1 MGLPFA
7 VPTKYLSWVELFLIY
22 ILVPRS
28 SFFGHLCGI
37 LAGTLCNIPHH
48 SLPTCPC
55 LLNECILLDS
65 SGYLEGIFQTVE
77 GMLPFEGG
85 DPHQPPAATTAGN
98 QQQQQQQ
105 GWASRWGATQRGAEF
120 YPQPMQHH
128 PRRRVIRDGGK
139 SLFLFAQKKAY
150 QLLFYSYLL
159 WMSPDSPEISPY
171 VYIKK
176 LTGCCMLF
184 LLPLAF
190 MIDMFS
196 LLVYCLTLGCCFQYR
211 PGLWARGWS
220 RMEDV

>member
-128 PRRRVIRDGGK
+128 PRRRVIRDGGE
-139 SLFLFAQKKAY
+139 SL
-150 QLLFYSYLL
+150 LLF
-159 WMSPDSPEISPY
+159 EK
-171 VYIKK
+171 KK
-176 LTGCCMLF
+176 L
-184 LLPLAF
+184 
-190 MIDMFS
+190 IS
-196 LLVYCLTLGCCFQYR
+196 LLTVIYY
-211 PGLWARGWS
+211 
-220 RMEDV
+220 E